1 MITTGELA
9 AHTHSRGSMNI
20 TGQAR
25 IYSEYNLKNYDVV
38 NVYKGAFVWTKA
50 YEDNANMRYGTS
62 TNMASGSNDTIRNV
76 QFDASKSWT
85 GATSSVGSGTAHNNL
100 PAYNAVYCY
109 QRLS

>member
-1 MITTGELA
+1 
-9 AHTHSRGSMNI
+9 MNI

-85 GATSSVGSGTAHNNL
+85 GATSSVGSVTAHNNL